1 MSKKVL
7 VVFYTQ
13 TGQLHEIVRSIT
25 APLAAENDVTL
36 VFEELK
42 PKPGFPF
49 PWPADEFFQAMPE
62 SVNGIPCELEK
73 LSLTGEENFDLIVVA
88 WQPWFLSPSIPIH
101 AFFQLET
108 ARKLLRGKPVVTLSG
123 CRNMWV
129 MAQEQIKK
137 YIAAANGRLVGN
149 IVLYDKNPNL
159 LSVVSVIRWLIQGK
173 KERYLGI
180 IPEAGVS
187 DEDILSASRFGHHL
201 VDAIKTGSYDN
212 LQRNLVSNGAVN
224 VLPGILM
231 IEKRGIILFRLWAN
245 FILKKGSYGDSARLS
260 RVRLFKYYLLMVIY
274 LVSPLASVLFFLIK
288 PFRSKAI
295 KKQITL
301 YQSA

>member
-1 MSKKVL
+1 MPKKVL

-13 TGQLHEIVRSIT
+13 TGQLREIVRSIT
-25 APLAAENDVTL
+25 APLAAEDDVTL

-62 SVNGIPCELEK
+62 SVNGIPCELET

-108 ARKLLRGKPVVTLSG
+108 ARKLLRGKPVVTLIG

-129 MAQEQIKK
+129 MAQEQIKN

-187 DEDILSASRFGHHL
+187 HEDILSASRFGHQL
-201 VDAIKTGSYDN
+201 VDAIKTGSHDN
-212 LQRNLVSNGAVN
+212 LQRNLVSKGAVN

-245 FILKKGSYGDSARLS
+245 FILKKGSYGDKARLK
-260 RVRLFKYYLLMVIY
+260 RVRLFKYYLLLVIY

-295 KKQITL
+295 KKQISL